1 MRALLTWLLYELVTG
16 RRPFVADTPMAVVLK
31 HVTDPL
37 PSPKKFVPDLPDQV
51 EWVLAKALA
60 KQPEDRYP
68 DMEAFIAALEGLNA
82 RASEL
87 VKSPASPFRTEESSP
102 AQGIPVA
109 HARRSEALPSPQDAH
124 KMEIGDTTL
133 VGAFPSGASP
143 TGVLDMAGNVWEW
156 VADWYAEDYYAVSPY
171 KNPAGPASGVHRVL
185 RGGAFYNMLGEKY
198 PRIIRVTFRGW
209 LGDDFLLGSYGF
221 RCALSP

>member
-68 DMEAFIAALEGLNA
+68 DMEAFIAALEGAECPRLGA
-82 RASEL
+82 REIPC
-87 VKSPASPFRTEESSP
+87 PAF
-102 AQGIPVA
+102 
-109 HARRSEALPSPQDAH
+109 
-124 KMEIGDTTL
+124 
-133 VGAFPSGASP
+133 
-143 TGVLDMAGNVWEW
+143 
-156 VADWYAEDYYAVSPY
+156 
-171 KNPAGPASGVHRVL
+171 
-185 RGGAFYNMLGEKY
+185 
-198 PRIIRVTFRGW
+198 
-209 LGDDFLLGSYGF
+209 
-221 RCALSP
+221 